1 MQPND
6 SIADLSHPLRA
17 VSDPAFLSKLHRFR
31 LRVRHSASRR
41 TGNTSMPF
49 AVQSDGMELANHKSY
64 TPGDDLRHFDWNA
77 YGRLDQ
83 KLIKTFRAEREAPL
97 HLIIDTSAS
106 MGVPAADGKLEFAA
120 ALAAGLAYVSLRQH
134 DPVQLV
140 ALARERRG
148 GSLAPL
154 FRHPQ
159 RLPDLQAILATLR
172 PSGTTILEEGI
183 AAYLRTTR
191 LPGIVIVL
199 SDFLVRPPVYEGA
212 LGRLR
217 ERGYSVAA
225 LRVIGP
231 GERDPR
237 DLPRRVRIRDAET
250 GCERLVDLDLAHR
263 QRYAA
268 ALEGQ
273 LADLKTWCD
282 RHLVTYALVDTALG
296 LEACLLREMP
306 RAGLLQ

>member
-1 MQPND
+1 MQPNA
-6 SIADLSHPLRA
+6 SIADPSTPLRA
-17 VSDPAFLSKLHRFR
+17 VSDPAFLAKLHRFR
-31 LRVRHSASRR
+31 LCVRHSASRR
-41 TGNTSMPF
+41 PGNTPMPF
-49 AVQSDGMELANHKSY
+49 AVQSSGMELANHKSY
-64 TPGDDLRHFDWNA
+64 APGDDLRHFDWNA

-97 HLIIDTSAS
+97 HLLLDTSAS

-120 ALAAGLAYVSLRQH
+120 ALAAGFAYVSLRQH

-140 ALARERRG
+140 ALAHGNRAG
-148 GSLAPL
+148 NLAPL

-183 AAYLRTTR
+183 AAYLRSTR
-191 LPGIVIVL
+191 LPGMAIVL
-199 SDFLVRPPVYEGA
+199 SDFLVRPPVYQSA
-212 LGRLR
+212 LGHLR

-231 GERDPR
+231 RERDPQ

-250 GCERLVDLDLAHR
+250 GTERLVDLDLDHR

-268 ALEGQ
+268 ALDEH
-273 LADLKTWCD
+273 LAGLKTWCD
-282 RHLVTYALVDTALG
+282 RHLVTYALADTALG
-296 LEACLLREMP
+296 LEACMLGEMP